1 MGVIHIWMN
10 RRSFELSRLCSLCRT
25 PFPAVMNWI
34 APLVS
39 VSDVPM
45 ESLCVSAP
53 STTYVQI
60 SMLAWPCSP
69 KPRFGITRSSFIT
82 RSTPKESF
90 PLLEYSANEKW
101 NREVSQLGADQ
112 PLLSPLGLEGLPNH
126 DGSGSDLKSLW
137 CGTFRIGAL
146 LPNVMTAFAET
157 IEGRARLVHADGS
170 ARMRRR
176 HSAVPLWKTS
186 SRDNRKSR
194 TRVRQS
200 AWLYFCPFPE

>member
-1 MGVIHIWMN
+1 MGVIHIWMK
-10 RRSFELSRLCSLCRT
+10 RRGLELSRLCSLCRT

-39 VSDVPM
+39 VSDAPV
-45 ESLCVSAP
+45 ESLCVSEP

-82 RSTPKESF
+82 RRTPKESF
-90 PLLEYSANEKW
+90 LLLEYSAKEKW
-101 NREVSQLGADQ
+101 NRDVSQLGADQ
-112 PLLSPLGLEGLPNH
+112 PLLSPVGLEGLPNH

-137 CGTFRIGAL
+137 CGTFRIGAFR
-146 LPNVMTAFAET
+146 PDVMIASAE
-157 IEGRARLVHADGS
+157 ISEGRAMLVCAVGS

-176 HSAVPLWKTS
+176 HSEVLLPKSTTS
-186 SRDNRKSR
+186 SPLSD
-194 TRVRQS
+194 T
-200 AWLYFCPFPE
+200 CPSSEVVGQN